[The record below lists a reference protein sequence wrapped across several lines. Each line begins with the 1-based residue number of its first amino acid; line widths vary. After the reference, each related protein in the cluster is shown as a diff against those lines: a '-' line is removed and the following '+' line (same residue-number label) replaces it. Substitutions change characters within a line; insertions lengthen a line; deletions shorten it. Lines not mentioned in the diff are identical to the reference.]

1 MKDSA
6 SKRTSKTT
14 GWKLTPLMFEF
25 DSVVSVL
32 SEEGKGMKVSS
43 TVSGSEPFTSSD
55 G

>member
-6 SKRTSKTT
+6 SNRTSKTT

-25 DSVVSVL
+25 DSIVSVL

-43 TVSGSEPFTSSD
+43 TVSGPQPFTSSD